1 MSNVEIKYEF
11 IFTDQTTKSYAVNLD
26 KDTLSLV
33 PSKNDKPADWT
44 KLENHQCSHCP
55 LKPQDHPHCPVARNM
70 SDLVT
75 DFADK
80 ISYTEAVVK
89 VTTSERIYI
98 HKVSLQD
105 GIFSIFGLVMATSGC
120 PYMEF
125 LKPMA
130 RFHLPFSTSEETI
143 VRSVSMY
150 LLRQF
155 FVAKHGGEP
164 DWNLQKLD
172 GLYKDIQK
180 VNQGILSRIRGLA
193 KGDADANAI
202 TVLHSFSTL
211 LSMAISSD
219 LSKIDPLFKQ
229 AAKTV

>member
-1 MSNVEIKYEF
+1 MAGIQITYEF
-11 IFTDQTTKSYAVNLD
+11 MFDDKTTKSYTIALD
-26 KDTLSLV
+26 GKTLALM
-33 PSKNDKPADWT
+33 PAKTDKPAEWT
-44 KLENHQCSHCP
+44 KLGNHQCSHCP
-55 LKPQDHPHCPVARNM
+55 LKPAEHPHCPIALNM
-70 SDLVT
+70 SHLVT

-80 ISYTEAVVK
+80 ISYSEAVVK
-89 VTTSERIYI
+89 VSTAERIYI
-98 HKVSLQD
+98 KKVSLQD

-150 LLRQF
+150 LMRQF
-155 FVAKHGGEP
+155 FVAKRGGDP
-164 DWNLQKLD
+164 DWTLQKLD

-219 LSKIDPLFKQ
+219 LSKIDPMFK
-229 AAKTV
+229 